1 MLYEFTRLEEEDPSS
16 SPLFLLSLLQICTR
30 AWHLPL
36 GAAVTRRGRRREL
49 SFIFAWPRAE
59 GPLQGAA
66 QRKVSRICHSK
77 AARGGRGGAEGRG
90 EEEEEETEKEG
101 CSRSETRVGHGGAG
115 HKEQG
120 STQQQPTPHELSAH
134 ELSRAAQEALCRVYG
149 DSNDVPGRQGVWC
162 RV

>member
-1 MLYEFTRLEEEDPSS
+1 VAEAGRKEEE
-16 SPLFLLSLLQICTR
+16 
-30 AWHLPL
+30 
-36 GAAVTRRGRRREL
+36 RRR
-49 SFIFAWPRAE
+49 RRR
-59 GPLQGAA
+59 
-66 QRKVSRICHSK
+66 QRKRDAVGVRH
-77 AARGGRGGAEGRG
+77 G
-90 EEEEEETEKEG
+90 
-101 CSRSETRVGHGGAG
+101 VGHGGAG

>member
-101 CSRSETRVGHGGAG
+101 CSRSETRGRSRRGRSQRARQHAATTYTPRTLSPRTLSRSP
-115 HKEQG
+115 G
-120 STQQQPTPHELSAH
+120 STL
-134 ELSRAAQEALCRVYG
+134 
-149 DSNDVPGRQGVWC
+149 
-162 RV
+162 